1 MRSAARIA
9 LATAI
14 SAALGCAHVTPPAA
28 VVALALPH
36 LPDCPGSLVSTAELE
51 GDWVIHERIR
61 VRGDRVDESY
71 GLVVQK
77 HGPRLV
83 LVGLTAFGAKA
94 FTVTQIGVETW
105 SESKLGPA
113 LPVPPDNVLRDLH
126 RAHFL
131 ATDDPAFE
139 GRAITR
145 HADGS
150 VQIASAS
157 CGYEATLVPQS
168 VENPAVPR

>member
-1 MRSAARIA
+1 MRRPLPLALLAA
-9 LATAI
+9 LAA
-14 SAALGCAHVTPPAA
+14 SCAHVVPPPAI
-28 VVALALPH
+28 VALVLPH
-36 LPDCPGSLVSTAELE
+36 LADCPGSLRSTAELE

-61 VRGDRVDESY
+61 VRGDRVDEAY

-77 HGPRLV
+77 IGPRLV
-83 LVGLTAFGAKA
+83 LVGLTPFGAKA
-94 FTVTQIGVETW
+94 FTVTQIGVDVW
-105 SESKLGPA
+105 SESKLGA
-113 LPVPPDNVLRDLH
+113 AQPVPPENVLRDLH

-145 HADGS
+145 NADGS

-157 CGYEATLVPQS
+157 CGYESMLVPQN
-168 VENPAVPR
+168 VENPKVPH

>member
-1 MRSAARIA
+1 VFAVA
-9 LATAI
+9 LV
-14 SAALGCAHVTPPAA
+14 LGCGHVQPPPA

-36 LPDCPGSLVSTAELE
+36 LADCPGSLRSTAELE

-61 VRGDRVDESY
+61 VRGERIDESY
-71 GLVVQK
+71 GLIVQK
-77 HGPRLV
+77 TGPRLV
-83 LVGLTAFGAKA
+83 LVGITAFGAKA
-94 FTVTQIGVETW
+94 FAVTQIGVDTW

-113 LPVPPDNVLRDLH
+113 LPVPPENVLRDLH

-145 HADGS
+145 NADGS

-157 CGYEATLVPQS
+157 CGYEATLVPQT